1 MPAPKATTAGWA
13 SPWRRDY
20 RNQWP
25 QNTSSTKPFLTT
37 KFCPR
42 RMATFGDAIWCKARA
57 ITRAWTITICS
68 MMRMLSTASADAFS
82 LRLRHCEEEGPP
94 AALFQTASRPHY
106 RGRLRAAVGC
116 TGSAPLEHPKPC
128 QLWVISGKT
137 RNEHN
142 MSGLSQ
148 KADLPMSARFMSKR
162 PS

>member
-1 MPAPKATTAGWA
+1 MAAE
-13 SPWRRDY
+13 Y
-20 RNQWP
+20 E
-25 QNTSSTKPFLTT
+25 STKPFLTT

-116 TGSAPLEHPKPC
+116 TGSAPRRHPKPC
-128 QLWVISGKT
+128 PLRVKSGKA
-137 RNEHN
+137 RNEHD
-142 MSGLSQ
+142 MSGLPPCVDGSEL
-148 KADLPMSARFMSKR
+148 ARTFFTFAALVGAPVCSAFRCGSHDR
-162 PS
+162 WP